1 MTREFQKRDLNF
13 RASVNDEGIFE
24 GYLST
29 YDDVDSYRTY
39 FMPGAWDKSIERFN
53 SGEVIPVL
61 WSHDRKMPIGK
72 FTELKS
78 DDKGLWG
85 RGKLTME
92 DPQAKIAY
100 AHMKDGSVM
109 GLSVGFELDYD
120 NVIYNRM
127 LDALGIAEAD
137 LFECSVVVFPSNTN
151 AKITNFKS
159 QNHDHGENKMEGSIA
174 ETIEKMN
181 AAIENLRTAQTAQTA
196 QNDAEISK
204 RDAEIASLKTQIA
217 QLSNPITVTAQTED
231 PSKQYE
237 KDFHNYLKT
246 GDALNLRT
254 DPVPPVAGSE
264 GTNANGGF
272 ICPDGLDKRV
282 VELLTPRSTIR
293 RNATI
298 IVPAGKKYERPYK
311 KTGITSGWVG
321 ETTARTATDAQTY
334 DMISAE
340 VGELYAFPQYT
351 QNFLADTWYNVEQG
365 FARDLAITF
374 ADKEETAFITGDG
387 SNKPKG
393 ILGSTTAFGT
403 EDDAHRDWNKLQ
415 KVNTGSATGITL
427 NSLYAIKDSLNYAYR
442 ANAKWYMSTSTYT
455 ALQQA
460 LVDTTQHGIFGRGD
474 VSQDMPETLLGYP
487 IEIDDYMPAVAA
499 NSYPIIF
506 GDMRQGY
513 AILER
518 PGIGVLRD
526 MYSNKPYIGL
536 YSIKRVGGL
545 IQDYRALKVLCVAA

>member
-1 MTREFQKRDLNF
+1 MAREFQKRDLNF

-29 YDDVDSYRTY
+29 YDDVDSYGTY
-39 FMPGAWDKSIERFN
+39 FIPGAWDKSIERFN

-61 WSHDRKMPIGK
+61 WSHDRSKPIGK

-85 RGKLTME
+85 RGKLTLE

-109 GLSVGFELDYD
+109 GLSVGFEMDYD

-137 LFECSVVVFPSNTN
+137 LFECSVVVFPANSN
-151 AKITNFKS
+151 AKITNYKS
-159 QNHDHGENKMEGSIA
+159 QNHDHGEVKMEGSIA

-181 AAIENLRTAQTAQTA
+181 AAIENLRNAQTA

-204 RDAEIASLKTQIA
+204 RDTEISELKKQIA
-217 QLSNPITVTAQTED
+217 QLSNPITGTAQTED

-246 GDALNLRT
+246 GNALNLRN

-374 ADKEETAFITGDG
+374 ADKEETAFISGDG

-393 ILGSTTAFGT
+393 ILGSTTTFGT

-442 ANAKWYMSTSTYT
+442 SNAKWYMSTSTYT
-455 ALQQA
+455 ALQQT
-460 LVDTTQHGIFGRGD
+460 LVDAERRGIFGRGD
-474 VSQDMPETLLGYP
+474 VSQNMPETLLGYP

>member
-1 MTREFQKRDLNF
+1 MSKEFHKRDLNF

-29 YDDVDSYRTY
+29 YDDVDSYGTY
-39 FMPGAWDKSIERFN
+39 FMPGAWDESIKRFN

-61 WSHDRKMPIGK
+61 WSHDRSKPIGK

-85 RGKLTME
+85 RGKLTLE

-137 LFECSVVVFPSNTN
+137 LFECSVVVFPANSN

-181 AAIENLRTAQTAQTA
+181 AAIENLRTAQTAQ
-196 QNDAEISK
+196 NDAEISK
-204 RDAEIASLKTQIA
+204 RDAEISDLKKQIA
-217 QLSNPITVTAQTED
+217 QLSNPINGTAQAED

-237 KDFHNYLKT
+237 KDFHTYLKT
-246 GDALNLRT
+246 GNALNLRE

-298 IVPAGKKYERPYK
+298 IQASGKKYQRPYK

-321 ETTARTATDAQTY
+321 ETSARTATDAQTY

-374 ADKEETAFITGDG
+374 ADKEETAFISGDG

-393 ILGSTTAFGT
+393 ILGSTTTFGT
-403 EDDAHRDWNKLQ
+403 EDDTQRDWNKLQ

-427 NSLYAIKDSLNYAYR
+427 NSLYKIKDSLNYAYR

-460 LVDTTQHGIFGRGD
+460 LVDGTQHGIFGRGD
-474 VSQDMPETLLGYP
+474 VSLNMPETLLGYP

-536 YSIKRVGGL
+536 YTIKRVGGL

>member
-1 MTREFQKRDLNF
+1 MAKEFQKRDLNF

-29 YDDVDSYRTY
+29 YDDVDSYGTY

-61 WSHDRKMPIGK
+61 WSHDRSKPIGK

-78 DDKGLWG
+78 DEKGLWG
-85 RGKLTME
+85 RGKLTLE

-109 GLSVGFELDYD
+109 GLSVGFEMDYD
-120 NVIYNRM
+120 NVIYNRL

-137 LFECSVVVFPSNTN
+137 LFECSVVVFPANTN

-181 AAIENLRTAQTAQTA
+181 AAIENLRTAQTAQ
-196 QNDAEISK
+196 NDAEISK
-204 RDAEIASLKTQIA
+204 RDNEISELKKQIA
-217 QLSNPITVTAQTED
+217 QLSNPINGTAQAED

-246 GDALNLRT
+246 GNALNLR
-254 DPVPPVAGSE
+254 ANGSE
-264 GTNANGGF
+264 GTPANGGYV
-272 ICPDGLDKRV
+272 CPDGIDKRV

-298 IVPAGKKYERPYK
+298 IQAAGKNYQRPYK
-311 KTGITSGWVG
+311 KTGITSGWIG
-321 ETTARTATDAQTY
+321 ETGTRPATDAQEY
-334 DMISAE
+334 DVITAT

-351 QNFLADTWYNVEQG
+351 QNFLADTWYNFEEG

-374 ADKEETAFITGDG
+374 SDKEETAFITGDG

-393 ILGSTTAFGT
+393 ILGSTTTFST
-403 EDDAHRDWNKLQ
+403 DDDTQRAWNELQ
-415 KVNTGSATGITL
+415 KVKTGSATGITL

-460 LVDTTQHGIFGRGD
+460 LVDGTQHGIFGRGD
-474 VSQDMPETLLGYP
+474 VSLNMPETLLGYP
-487 IEIDDYMPAVAA
+487 IEIDDYIPAVAA
-499 NSYPIIF
+499 GSYPIIF

-536 YSIKRVGGL
+536 YTIKRVGGL
-545 IQDYRALKVLCVAA
+545 IQDYRALKVLSVEA

>member
-1 MTREFQKRDLNF
+1 MAREFQKRDLNF

-29 YDDVDSYRTY
+29 YDDVDSYGTY
-39 FMPGAWDKSIERFN
+39 FIPGAWDKSIERFN

-61 WSHDRKMPIGK
+61 WSHDRSKPIGK

-85 RGKLTME
+85 RGKLTLE

-109 GLSVGFELDYD
+109 GLSVGFEMDYD

-137 LFECSVVVFPSNTN
+137 LFECSVVVFPANSN
-151 AKITNFKS
+151 AKITNYKS
-159 QNHDHGENKMEGSIA
+159 QNHDHGEVKMEGSIA

-181 AAIENLRTAQTAQTA
+181 AAIENLRNAQTA

-204 RDAEIASLKTQIA
+204 RDTEISELKKQIA
-217 QLSNPITVTAQTED
+217 QLSNPITGTAQTED

-246 GDALNLRT
+246 GNALNLRN

-374 ADKEETAFITGDG
+374 ADKEETAFISGDG

-393 ILGSTTAFGT
+393 ILGSTTTFGT

-442 ANAKWYMSTSTYT
+442 SNAKWYMSASTYT
-455 ALQQA
+455 ALQQT
-460 LVDTTQHGIFGRGD
+460 LVDAERRGIFGRGD
-474 VSQDMPETLLGYP
+474 VSQNMPETLLGYP

>member
-1 MTREFQKRDLNF
+1 MSKEFQKRDLNF
-13 RASVNDEGIFE
+13 RASANDEGIFE

-29 YDDVDSYRTY
+29 YGDVDSYGTY

-53 SGEVIPVL
+53 SGEVIPFL
-61 WSHDRKMPIGK
+61 WSHDRSKPIGK

-120 NVIYNRM
+120 NVIYDKM

-137 LFECSVVVFPSNTN
+137 LFECSVVVFPANTN

-181 AAIENLRTAQTAQTA
+181 AAIENLRTAQNA

-204 RDAEIASLKTQIA
+204 RDAEISDLKKQIA
-217 QLSNPITVTAQTED
+217 QLSNPINGTAQAED

-246 GDALNLRT
+246 GNALNLRN

-272 ICPDGLDKRV
+272 ICPNGLDKRV

-351 QNFLADTWYNVEQG
+351 QNFLSDTWYNVEQG
-365 FARDLAITF
+365 FARDLAISF
-374 ADKEETAFITGDG
+374 ADKEETAFISGDG

-393 ILGSTTAFGT
+393 ILGSTTTFGT
-403 EDDAHRDWNKLQ
+403 EDDTQRDWNKLQ

-427 NSLYAIKDSLNYAYR
+427 NSLYKIKDSLNYAYR
-442 ANAKWYMSTSTYT
+442 SNAKWYMSTSTYT
-455 ALQQA
+455 ALQQT
-460 LVDTTQHGIFGRGD
+460 LVDAERRGIFGRGD
-474 VSQDMPETLLGYP
+474 VSQNMPETLLGYP

>member
-1 MTREFQKRDLNF
+1 MNKEFQQRDISFVVTDISENG
-13 RASVNDEGIFE
+13 EFE
-24 GYLST
+24 GYIST
-29 YDDVDSYRTY
+29 YYDVDSYGTY
-39 FMPGAWDKSIERFN
+39 FLPGAWDRSIERFN
-53 SGEVIPVL
+53 AGEVIPVL
-61 WSHDRKMPIGK
+61 WSHDRTKPIGK
-72 FTELKS
+72 CTELRS
-78 DDKGLWG
+78 DDKGLWAH
-85 RGKLTME
+85 GKLTME
-92 DPQAKIAY
+92 DPQAKTAY
-100 AHMKDGSVM
+100 AHMKDESVL
-109 GLSVGFELDYD
+109 GLSVGFEMDYD
-120 NVIYNRM
+120 ALEYNQE
-127 LDALGIAEAD
+127 LDAYGIADAD
-137 LFECSVVVFPSNTN
+137 LMEYSVVVFPANPN
-151 AKITNFKS
+151 AKITQVKS
-159 QNHDHGENKMEGSIA
+159 SHDHDNGEND
-174 ETIEKMN
+174 MN
-181 AAIENLRTAQTAQTA
+181 LKDQIDAMNKAIEEIRTAANSA
-196 QNDAEISK
+196 SDAEISK

-217 QLSNPITVTAQTED
+217 QLSNPITGTAQTED
-231 PSKQYE
+231 PKMQYE
-237 KDFHNYLKT
+237 KNFHNYLKT
-246 GDALNLRT
+246 GNALNLR
-254 DPVPPVAGSE
+254 DDPVAGSE
-264 GTNANGGF
+264 GTNANGGY

-365 FARDLAITF
+365 FARDLAISF
-374 ADKEETAFITGDG
+374 ADKEEAAFVSGDG
-387 SNKPKG
+387 SNKPNG
-393 ILGSTTAFGT
+393 ILAALR
-403 EDDAHRDWNKLQ
+403 EAKDDTQRTWNKLQ
-415 KVNTGSATGITL
+415 QINTESATGITL

-455 ALQQA
+455 ALQQT
-460 LVDTTQHGIFGRGD
+460 LVDGEHRGIFGRGD
-474 VSQDMPETLLGYP
+474 VSQNMPETLLGYP

-499 NSYPIIF
+499 NACPIVF

-545 IQDYRALKVLCVAA
+545 VQDYRALKVLCVAVTSA

>member
-1 MTREFQKRDLNF
+1 MAREFQKRDLNF

-29 YDDVDSYRTY
+29 YDDVDSYGTY
-39 FMPGAWDKSIERFN
+39 FIPGAWDKSIERFN

-61 WSHDRKMPIGK
+61 WSHDRSKPIGK

-85 RGKLTME
+85 RGKLTLE

-109 GLSVGFELDYD
+109 GLSVGFEMDYD
-120 NVIYNRM
+120 NVIYNRL

-137 LFECSVVVFPSNTN
+137 LFECSVVVFPANSN

-181 AAIENLRTAQTAQTA
+181 AAIENLRTAQTAQ
-196 QNDAEISK
+196 NDAEISK
-204 RDAEIASLKTQIA
+204 RDAEISDLKKQIA
-217 QLSNPITVTAQTED
+217 QLSNPITGTAQNED

-246 GDALNLRT
+246 GNALNLRA
-254 DPVPPVAGSE
+254 AGSE
-264 GTNANGGF
+264 GTNANGGY

-298 IVPAGKKYERPYK
+298 IQAAGKNYQRPYK
-311 KTGITSGWVG
+311 KTGITSGWIG
-321 ETTARTATDAQTY
+321 ETGSRTATDAQEY
-334 DMISAE
+334 DVITAT

-351 QNFLADTWYNVEQG
+351 QNFLADTWYNFEEG
-365 FARDLAITF
+365 FARDLAISF
-374 ADKEETAFITGDG
+374 SDKEETAFVSGDG
-387 SNKPKG
+387 SNKPNG
-393 ILGSTTAFGT
+393 ILAALR
-403 EDDAHRDWNKLQ
+403 EAKDDTQRTWNKLQ
-415 KVNTGSATGITL
+415 QINTESATGITL

-455 ALQQA
+455 ALQQT
-460 LVDTTQHGIFGRGD
+460 LIDGEHRGIFGRGD
-474 VSQDMPETLLGYP
+474 VSQNMPETLLGYP
-487 IEIDDYMPAVAA
+487 IEIDDYMPGVAA
-499 NSYPIIF
+499 NACPIVF

-545 IQDYRALKVLCVAA
+545 IQDYRALKVLCVAVTSA

>member
-1 MTREFQKRDLNF
+1 MAKEFQKRDLNF

-29 YDDVDSYRTY
+29 YDDVDSYGTY
-39 FMPGAWDKSIERFN
+39 FIPGAWDKSIERFN

-61 WSHDRKMPIGK
+61 WSHDRSKPIGK

-85 RGKLTME
+85 RGKLTLE

-109 GLSVGFELDYD
+109 GLSVGFEMDYD

-137 LFECSVVVFPSNTN
+137 LFECSVVVFPANSN
-151 AKITNFKS
+151 AKITNYKS
-159 QNHDHGENKMEGSIA
+159 QNHDHGEVKMEGSIA

-181 AAIENLRTAQTAQTA
+181 AAIENLRNAQTA

-204 RDAEIASLKTQIA
+204 RDTEISELKKQIA
-217 QLSNPITVTAQTED
+217 QLSNPITGTAQTED

-246 GDALNLRT
+246 GNALNLRN

-374 ADKEETAFITGDG
+374 ADKEETAFISGDG

-393 ILGSTTAFGT
+393 ILGSTTTFGT

-442 ANAKWYMSTSTYT
+442 SNAKWYMSTSTYT
-455 ALQQA
+455 ALQQT
-460 LVDTTQHGIFGRGD
+460 LVDAERRGIFGRGD
-474 VSQDMPETLLGYP
+474 VSQNMPETLLGYP

>member
-1 MTREFQKRDLNF
+1 MAKEFQKRDLNF

-29 YDDVDSYRTY
+29 YDDVDSYGTY

-61 WSHDRKMPIGK
+61 WSHDRSKPIGK

-78 DDKGLWG
+78 DEKGLWG
-85 RGKLTME
+85 RGKLTLE

-109 GLSVGFELDYD
+109 GLSVGFEMDYD
-120 NVIYNRM
+120 NVIYNRL

-137 LFECSVVVFPSNTN
+137 LFECSVVVFPANSN
-151 AKITNFKS
+151 AKITNYKS
-159 QNHDHGENKMEGSIA
+159 QNHDHGEVKMEGSIA

-181 AAIENLRTAQTAQTA
+181 AAIENLRNAQTA

-204 RDAEIASLKTQIA
+204 RDTEISELKKQIA
-217 QLSNPITVTAQTED
+217 QLSNPITGTAQTED

-246 GDALNLRT
+246 GNALNLRN

-374 ADKEETAFITGDG
+374 ADKEETAFISGDG

-393 ILGSTTAFGT
+393 ILGSTTTFGT

-442 ANAKWYMSTSTYT
+442 SNAKWYMSTSTYT
-455 ALQQA
+455 ALQQT
-460 LVDTTQHGIFGRGD
+460 LVDAERRGIFGRGD
-474 VSQDMPETLLGYP
+474 VSQNMPETLLGYP

>member
-1 MTREFQKRDLNF
+1 MSKEFHKRDLNS

-29 YDDVDSYRTY
+29 YDDVDSYGTY

-61 WSHDRKMPIGK
+61 WSHDRSKPIGK

-85 RGKLTME
+85 RGKLTLE

-109 GLSVGFELDYD
+109 GLSVGFEMDYD

-137 LFECSVVVFPSNTN
+137 LYECSVAVFPANSN
-151 AKITNFKS
+151 AKITSYKS

-181 AAIENLRTAQTAQTA
+181 AAIENLRTAQTAQ
-196 QNDAEISK
+196 NDAEISK
-204 RDAEIASLKTQIA
+204 RDAEISDLKKQIA
-217 QLSNPITVTAQTED
+217 QLSNPINGTAQAED

-237 KDFHNYLKT
+237 KDFHTYLKT
-246 GDALNLRT
+246 GNALNLRE

-298 IVPAGKKYERPYK
+298 IQASGKKYQRPYK
-311 KTGITSGWVG
+311 KSGITSGWVG
-321 ETTARTATDAQTY
+321 ETSARTATDAQTY

-393 ILGSTTAFGT
+393 ILGSTTTFGT
-403 EDDAHRDWNKLQ
+403 EDDTQRDWNKLQ

-427 NSLYAIKDSLNYAYR
+427 NSLYKIKDSLNYAYR
-442 ANAKWYMSTSTYT
+442 SNAKWYMSTSTYT

-474 VSQDMPETLLGYP
+474 VSQNMPETLLGYP

-536 YSIKRVGGL
+536 YTIKRVGGL

>member
-1 MTREFQKRDLNF
+1 MAREFQKRDLNF

-29 YDDVDSYRTY
+29 YDDVDSYGTY
-39 FMPGAWDKSIERFN
+39 FIPGAWDKSIERFN

-61 WSHDRKMPIGK
+61 WSHDRSKPIGK

-78 DDKGLWG
+78 DEKGLWG
-85 RGKLTME
+85 RGKLTLE

-120 NVIYNRM
+120 NVIYNRL
-127 LDALGIAEAD
+127 LDALGIAEVD
-137 LFECSVVVFPSNTN
+137 LFECSVVVFPANSN

-174 ETIEKMN
+174 ETIDKMN
-181 AAIENLRTAQTAQTA
+181 AAIENLRTAQTA

-204 RDAEIASLKTQIA
+204 RDAEISDLKKQIA
-217 QLSNPITVTAQTED
+217 QLSNPITGTAQTED

-246 GDALNLRT
+246 GNALNLRA
-254 DPVPPVAGSE
+254 AGSE
-264 GTNANGGF
+264 GTNANGGY

-298 IVPAGKKYERPYK
+298 IQASGKNYQRPYK
-311 KTGITSGWVG
+311 KTGITSGWIG
-321 ETTARTATDAQTY
+321 ETGSRTATDAQEY
-334 DMISAE
+334 DVITAT

-351 QNFLADTWYNVEQG
+351 QNFLADTWYNFEEG
-365 FARDLAITF
+365 FARDLAISF
-374 ADKEETAFITGDG
+374 SDKEETAFVSGDG
-387 SNKPKG
+387 SNKPNG
-393 ILGSTTAFGT
+393 ILAALR
-403 EDDAHRDWNKLQ
+403 EAKDDTQRTWNKLQ
-415 KVNTGSATGITL
+415 QINTESATGITL

-442 ANAKWYMSTSTYT
+442 ANAKWYMSTATYT
-455 ALQQA
+455 ALQQT
-460 LVDTTQHGIFGRGD
+460 LIDGEHRGIFGRGD
-474 VSQDMPETLLGYP
+474 VSQNMPETLLGYP
-487 IEIDDYMPAVAA
+487 IEIDDYMPGVAA
-499 NSYPIIF
+499 NACPIVF

-545 IQDYRALKVLCVAA
+545 VQDYRALKVLCVAVTSA

>member
-1 MTREFQKRDLNF
+1 MAKEFQKRDLNF

-29 YDDVDSYRTY
+29 YDDVDSYGTY
-39 FMPGAWDKSIERFN
+39 FIPGAWDKSIERFN

-61 WSHDRKMPIGK
+61 WSHDRSKPIGK

-85 RGKLTME
+85 RGKLTLE

-109 GLSVGFELDYD
+109 GLSVGFEMDYD
-120 NVIYNRM
+120 NVIYNRL

-137 LFECSVVVFPSNTN
+137 LFECSVVVFPANSN

-181 AAIENLRTAQTAQTA
+181 AAIENLRTAQTAQ
-196 QNDAEISK
+196 NDAEISK
-204 RDAEIASLKTQIA
+204 RDAEISDLKKQIA
-217 QLSNPITVTAQTED
+217 QLSNPINGTAQAED

-246 GDALNLRT
+246 GNALNLRG
-254 DPVPPVAGSE
+254 DPTPPVAGSE

-365 FARDLAITF
+365 FARDLAISF
-374 ADKEETAFITGDG
+374 ADKEETAFISGDG

-393 ILGSTTAFGT
+393 ILGSTTTFGT
-403 EDDAHRDWNKLQ
+403 EDDTQRDWNKLQ
-415 KVNTGSATGITL
+415 KVKTGSATGITL

-442 ANAKWYMSTSTYT
+442 SNAKWYMSTATYT

-460 LVDTTQHGIFGRGD
+460 LVDGTQHGIFGRGD
-474 VSQDMPETLLGYP
+474 VSLNMPETLLGYP

-499 NSYPIIF
+499 GSYPIIF

-545 IQDYRALKVLCVAA
+545 IQDYRALKVLSVEA

>member
-1 MTREFQKRDLNF
+1 MAREFQKRDLNF

-29 YDDVDSYRTY
+29 YGDVDSYGTY
-39 FMPGAWDKSIERFN
+39 FISGAWDKSIERFN

-61 WSHDRKMPIGK
+61 WSHDRSKPIGK

-78 DDKGLWG
+78 DEKGLWG
-85 RGKLTME
+85 RGKLTLE

-137 LFECSVVVFPSNTN
+137 LFECSVVVFPANSN

-181 AAIENLRTAQTAQTA
+181 AAIENLRTAQTAQ
-196 QNDAEISK
+196 NDAEISK
-204 RDAEIASLKTQIA
+204 RDAEISDLKKQIA
-217 QLSNPITVTAQTED
+217 QLSNPITGTAQTED

-246 GDALNLRT
+246 GNALNLRA
-254 DPVPPVAGSE
+254 AGSE
-264 GTNANGGF
+264 GTNANGGY

-298 IVPAGKKYERPYK
+298 IQASGKNYQRPYK
-311 KTGITSGWVG
+311 KTGITSGWIG
-321 ETTARTATDAQTY
+321 ETGSRTATDAQEY
-334 DMISAE
+334 DVITAT

-351 QNFLADTWYNVEQG
+351 QNFLADTWYNFEEG
-365 FARDLAITF
+365 FARDLAISF
-374 ADKEETAFITGDG
+374 SDKEETAFVSGDG
-387 SNKPKG
+387 SNKPNG
-393 ILGSTTAFGT
+393 ILAALR
-403 EDDAHRDWNKLQ
+403 EAKDDTQRTWNKLQ
-415 KVNTGSATGITL
+415 QINTESATGITL

-442 ANAKWYMSTSTYT
+442 SNAKWYMSTSTYT
-455 ALQQA
+455 ALQQT
-460 LVDTTQHGIFGRGD
+460 LIDGEHRGIFGRGD
-474 VSQDMPETLLGYP
+474 VSQNMPETLLGYP

-499 NSYPIIF
+499 NACPIIF

-545 IQDYRALKVLCVAA
+545 IQDYRALKVLCVAVTSA

>member
-1 MTREFQKRDLNF
+1 MAKEFQKRDISFVVSDISENG
-13 RASVNDEGIFE
+13 EFE
-24 GYLST
+24 GYIST
-29 YDDVDSYRTY
+29 YYDVDSYGTY

-61 WSHDRKMPIGK
+61 WSHDRTKPIGK
-72 FTELKS
+72 CTELRS
-78 DDKGLWG
+78 DEKGLWAH
-85 RGKLTME
+85 GKLTMA
-92 DPQAKIAY
+92 DPQAQTAY
-100 AHMKDGSVM
+100 AHMKDGSVL

-120 NVIYNRM
+120 SVEYNQD
-127 LDALGIAEAD
+127 LDAYGIADAD
-137 LFECSVVVFPSNTN
+137 LMEFSTVVFPANPN
-151 AKITNFKS
+151 AKITQVKS
-159 QNHDHGENKMEGSIA
+159 SHDHDNGEND
-174 ETIEKMN
+174 MN
-181 AAIENLRTAQTAQTA
+181 LKDQIDAMNKAIEDIRAAANSAS
-196 QNDAEISK
+196 DAEISK

-217 QLSNPITVTAQTED
+217 QLSNPITGTAQNED

-246 GDALNLRT
+246 GTALNLRA
-254 DPVPPVAGSE
+254 AGSE
-264 GTNANGGF
+264 GTSGNGGYV
-272 ICPDGLDKRV
+272 CPDGIDKRV

-293 RNATI
+293 RNATVI
-298 IVPAGKKYERPYK
+298 QAAGKNYQRPYK

-321 ETTARTATDAQTY
+321 ETAARTATDAQEY
-334 DMISAE
+334 DVITAT

-351 QNFLADTWYNVEQG
+351 QNFLADTWYNFEEG

-387 SNKPKG
+387 SDKPKG
-393 ILGSTTAFGT
+393 ILGSTTTFSTDGDTQRA
-403 EDDAHRDWNKLQ
+403 WNELQ
-415 KVNTGSATGITL
+415 KVKTGSATGITL
-427 NSLYAIKDSLNYAYR
+427 DSLYAIKDSLNYAYR

-460 LVDTTQHGIFGRGD
+460 LVDGTQHGIFGRGD
-474 VSQDMPETLLGYP
+474 VSLNMPETLLGYP
-487 IEIDDYMPAVAA
+487 IEIDDYIPAVAA
-499 NSYPIIF
+499 GSYPIIF

-536 YSIKRVGGL
+536 YTIKRVGGL
-545 IQDYRALKVLCVAA
+545 IQDYRALKVLSVEA

>member
-1 MTREFQKRDLNF
+1 MSKEFQKRDLNF

-29 YDDVDSYRTY
+29 YGDVDSYGTY

-61 WSHDRKMPIGK
+61 WSHDRSKPIGK

-120 NVIYNRM
+120 NVIYNKM

-137 LFECSVVVFPSNTN
+137 LFECSVVVFPANTN

-181 AAIENLRTAQTAQTA
+181 AAIENLRTAQNA

-204 RDAEIASLKTQIA
+204 RDAEISDLKKQIA
-217 QLSNPITVTAQTED
+217 QLSNPINGTAQTED

-246 GDALNLRT
+246 GNALNLRN

-272 ICPDGLDKRV
+272 ICPNGLDKRV

-351 QNFLADTWYNVEQG
+351 QNFLSDTWYNVEQG
-365 FARDLAITF
+365 FARDLAISF
-374 ADKEETAFITGDG
+374 ADKEETAFISGDG

-393 ILGSTTAFGT
+393 ILGSTTTFGT
-403 EDDAHRDWNKLQ
+403 EDDTQRGWNKLQ

-427 NSLYAIKDSLNYAYR
+427 NSLYKIKDSLNYAYR
-442 ANAKWYMSTSTYT
+442 SNAKWYMSTSTYT
-455 ALQQA
+455 ALQQT
-460 LVDTTQHGIFGRGD
+460 LVDAERRGIFGRGD
-474 VSQDMPETLLGYP
+474 VSQNMPETLLGYP

-536 YSIKRVGGL
+536 PSVAVKCVDIRRNTSGEGGL
-545 IQDYRALKVLCVAA
+545 LDDN

>member
-1 MTREFQKRDLNF
+1 MNKEFQQRDISFVVTDISENG
-13 RASVNDEGIFE
+13 EFE
-24 GYLST
+24 GYIST
-29 YDDVDSYRTY
+29 YYDVDSYGTY
-39 FMPGAWDKSIERFN
+39 FLPGAWDRSIERFN
-53 SGEVIPVL
+53 AGEVIPVL
-61 WSHDRKMPIGK
+61 WSHDRTKPIGK
-72 FTELKS
+72 CTELRS
-78 DDKGLWG
+78 DDKGLWAH
-85 RGKLTME
+85 GKLTME
-92 DPQAKIAY
+92 DPQAKTAY
-100 AHMKDGSVM
+100 AHMKDESVL
-109 GLSVGFELDYD
+109 GLSVGFELD
-120 NVIYNRM
+120 
-127 LDALGIAEAD
+127 LDAYGIADAD
-137 LFECSVVVFPSNTN
+137 LMEYSVVVFPANPN
-151 AKITNFKS
+151 AKITQVKS
-159 QNHDHGENKMEGSIA
+159 SHDHDIGEND
-174 ETIEKMN
+174 MN
-181 AAIENLRTAQTAQTA
+181 LKDQIDAMNKAIEEIRTAANSA
-196 QNDAEISK
+196 SDAEISK

-217 QLSNPITVTAQTED
+217 QLSNPITGTAQTED

-246 GDALNLRT
+246 GNALNLRA
-254 DPVPPVAGSE
+254 AGSE
-264 GTNANGGF
+264 GTNANGGY

-298 IVPAGKKYERPYK
+298 IQAAGKKYERPYK

-351 QNFLADTWYNVEQG
+351 QNFLADTWYNFEEG
-365 FARDLAITF
+365 FARDLAISF

-393 ILGSTTAFGT
+393 ILGSTTTFGT
-403 EDDAHRDWNKLQ
+403 EDDTQRDWNKLQ
-415 KVNTGSATGITL
+415 KINTESATGITL
-427 NSLYAIKDSLNYAYR
+427 NSLYKIKDSLNYAYR

-460 LVDTTQHGIFGRGD
+460 LVDGTQHGIFGRGD
-474 VSQDMPETLLGYP
+474 VSLNMPETLLGYP

-545 IQDYRALKVLCVAA
+545 IQDYRALKVLCVAVTSA

>member
-1 MTREFQKRDLNF
+1 MAKEFQKRDLNF

-29 YDDVDSYRTY
+29 YDDVDSYGTY

-61 WSHDRKMPIGK
+61 WSHDRSKPIGK

-85 RGKLTME
+85 RGKLTLE

-120 NVIYNRM
+120 NVIYNKM

-137 LFECSVVVFPSNTN
+137 LFECSVVVFPANTN

-181 AAIENLRTAQTAQTA
+181 AAIENLRTAQTAQ
-196 QNDAEISK
+196 NDAEISK
-204 RDAEIASLKTQIA
+204 RDNEISELKKQIA
-217 QLSNPITVTAQTED
+217 QLSNPINGTAQAED

-246 GDALNLRT
+246 GNALNLR
-254 DPVPPVAGSE
+254 ANGSE
-264 GTNANGGF
+264 GTPANGGYV
-272 ICPDGLDKRV
+272 CPDGIDKRV

-298 IVPAGKKYERPYK
+298 IQAAGKNYQRPYK
-311 KTGITSGWVG
+311 KTGITSGWIG
-321 ETTARTATDAQTY
+321 ETGTRPATDAQEY
-334 DMISAE
+334 DVITAT

-351 QNFLADTWYNVEQG
+351 QNFLADTWYNFEEG

-374 ADKEETAFITGDG
+374 SDKEETAFITGDG

-393 ILGSTTAFGT
+393 ILGSTTTFST
-403 EDDAHRDWNKLQ
+403 DDDTQRAWNELQ
-415 KVNTGSATGITL
+415 KVKTGSATGITL

-460 LVDTTQHGIFGRGD
+460 LVDGTQHGIFGRGD
-474 VSQDMPETLLGYP
+474 VSLNMPETLLGYP
-487 IEIDDYMPAVAA
+487 IEIDDYIPAVAA
-499 NSYPIIF
+499 GSYPIIF

-536 YSIKRVGGL
+536 YTIKRVGGL
-545 IQDYRALKVLCVAA
+545 IQDYRALKVLSVEA

>member
-1 MTREFQKRDLNF
+1 MKEFQKRDLNF

-29 YDDVDSYRTY
+29 YDDVDSYGTY
-39 FMPGAWDKSIERFN
+39 FMRGAWDKSIERFN
-53 SGEVIPVL
+53 AGEVVPVL

-78 DDKGLWG
+78 DEKGLWG
-85 RGKLTME
+85 RGKLTLE

-120 NVIYNRM
+120 NVIYNRI

-137 LFECSVVVFPSNTN
+137 LFECSVVVFPANTN

-159 QNHDHGENKMEGSIA
+159 QNHDHGENKMEGSIL

-181 AAIENLRTAQTAQTA
+181 ATIENLRTAQTA

-204 RDAEIASLKTQIA
+204 RDAEIANLKTQIA
-217 QLSNPITVTAQTED
+217 QLSNPITGTAQTED
-231 PSKQYE
+231 PAKQYE
-237 KDFHNYLKT
+237 KNFHNYLKT
-246 GDALNLRT
+246 GNALNLR
-254 DPVPPVAGSE
+254 DDPVAGSE
-264 GTNANGGF
+264 GTNANGGY

-298 IVPAGKKYERPYK
+298 IVPSGKKYERPYK

-321 ETTARTATDAQTY
+321 ETSSRGATDAQTY

-365 FARDLAITF
+365 FARDLAISF
-374 ADKEETAFITGDG
+374 ADKEEDAFISGNGT
-387 SNKPKG
+387 NKPNG
-393 ILGSTTAFGT
+393 ILSASRETKGDTSRA
-403 EDDAHRDWNKLQ
+403 WNKLEQ
-415 KVNTGSATGITL
+415 VNTENATAITL
-427 NSLYAIKDSLNYAYR
+427 NSLYKIKDSLNYAYR

-455 ALQQA
+455 YLQQN
-460 LVDTTQHGIFGRGD
+460 LIDGTQHGIFGRGD
-474 VSQDMPETLLGYP
+474 VSQNMPETLLGYP
-487 IEIDDYMPAVAA
+487 IEIDDYLPAVAA
-499 NSYPIIF
+499 DACPIIF

-545 IQDYRALKVLCVAA
+545 IQDYRALKVLCVDVTE

>member
-1 MTREFQKRDLNF
+1 MAREFQKRDLNF

-29 YDDVDSYRTY
+29 YDDVDSYGTY
-39 FMPGAWDKSIERFN
+39 FIPGAWDKSIERFN

-61 WSHDRKMPIGK
+61 WSHDRSKPIGK

-78 DDKGLWG
+78 DEKGLWG
-85 RGKLTME
+85 RGKLTLE

-120 NVIYNRM
+120 NVIYNRL

-137 LFECSVVVFPSNTN
+137 LFECSVVVFPANSN

-174 ETIEKMN
+174 ETIDKMN
-181 AAIENLRTAQTAQTA
+181 AAIENLRTAQTA

-204 RDAEIASLKTQIA
+204 RDAEISDLKKQIA
-217 QLSNPITVTAQTED
+217 QLSNPITGTAQTED

-246 GDALNLRT
+246 GNALNLRA
-254 DPVPPVAGSE
+254 AGSE
-264 GTNANGGF
+264 GTNANGGY

-298 IVPAGKKYERPYK
+298 IQASGKNYQRPYK
-311 KTGITSGWVG
+311 KTGITSGWIG
-321 ETTARTATDAQTY
+321 ETGSRTATDAQEY
-334 DMISAE
+334 DVITAT

-351 QNFLADTWYNVEQG
+351 QNFLADTWYNFEEG
-365 FARDLAITF
+365 FARDLAISF
-374 ADKEETAFITGDG
+374 SDKEETAFVSGDG
-387 SNKPKG
+387 SNKPNG
-393 ILGSTTAFGT
+393 ILAALR
-403 EDDAHRDWNKLQ
+403 EAKDDTQRTWNKLQ
-415 KVNTGSATGITL
+415 QINTESATGITL

-442 ANAKWYMSTSTYT
+442 ANAKWYMSTATYT
-455 ALQQA
+455 ALQQT
-460 LVDTTQHGIFGRGD
+460 LIDGEHRGIFGRGD
-474 VSQDMPETLLGYP
+474 VSQNMPETLLGYP
-487 IEIDDYMPAVAA
+487 IEIDDYMPGVAA
-499 NSYPIIF
+499 NACPIVF

-545 IQDYRALKVLCVAA
+545 VQDYRALKVLCVAVTSA

>member
-1 MTREFQKRDLNF
+1 MAREFQKRDLNF

-29 YDDVDSYRTY
+29 YGDVDSYGTY
-39 FMPGAWDKSIERFN
+39 FISGAWDKSIERFN

-61 WSHDRKMPIGK
+61 WSHDRSKPIGK

-78 DDKGLWG
+78 DEKGLWG
-85 RGKLTME
+85 RGKLTLE

-109 GLSVGFELDYD
+109 GLSVGFEMDYN
-120 NVIYNRM
+120 NVMYNRAS
-127 LDALGIAEAD
+127 DAYGIAEAD

-159 QNHDHGENKMEGSIA
+159 QNHDHGENKMEGSIL

-181 AAIENLRTAQTAQTA
+181 ATIENLRTAQTA

-217 QLSNPITVTAQTED
+217 QLSNPITGTAQTED

-246 GDALNLRT
+246 GNALNLRA
-254 DPVPPVAGSE
+254 AGSE
-264 GTNANGGF
+264 GTNANGGY

-298 IVPAGKKYERPYK
+298 IQAAGKNYQRPYK
-311 KTGITSGWVG
+311 KTGITSGWIG
-321 ETTARTATDAQTY
+321 ETGSRTATDAQEY
-334 DMISAE
+334 DVITAT

-351 QNFLADTWYNVEQG
+351 QNFLADTWYNFEEG
-365 FARDLAITF
+365 FARDLAISF
-374 ADKEETAFITGDG
+374 SDKEETAFVSGDG
-387 SNKPKG
+387 SNKPNG
-393 ILGSTTAFGT
+393 ILAALR
-403 EDDAHRDWNKLQ
+403 EAKDDTQRTWNKLQ
-415 KVNTGSATGITL
+415 QVNTESATGITL

-442 ANAKWYMSTSTYT
+442 SNAKWYMSTSTYT
-455 ALQQA
+455 ALQQT
-460 LVDTTQHGIFGRGD
+460 LVDGEHRGIFGRGD
-474 VSQDMPETLLGYP
+474 VSQNMPETLLGYP

-499 NSYPIIF
+499 NACPIIF

-545 IQDYRALKVLCVAA
+545 IQDYRALKVLCVAVTSA

>member
-1 MTREFQKRDLNF
+1 MSKEFQKRDLNF

-29 YDDVDSYRTY
+29 YGDVDSYGTY

-61 WSHDRKMPIGK
+61 WSHDRSKPIGK

-120 NVIYNRM
+120 NVIYNEK

-137 LFECSVVVFPSNTN
+137 LFECSVVVFPANTN
-151 AKITNFKS
+151 AKITNLKS

-181 AAIENLRTAQTAQTA
+181 AAIENLRTAQNA

-204 RDAEIASLKTQIA
+204 RDAEISDLKKQIA
-217 QLSNPITVTAQTED
+217 QLSNPINGTAQAED

-237 KDFHNYLKT
+237 KDFHTYLKT
-246 GDALNLRT
+246 GNALNLR
-254 DPVPPVAGSE
+254 ANGSE
-264 GTNANGGF
+264 GTPANGGYV
-272 ICPDGLDKRV
+272 CPDGIDKRV

-298 IVPAGKKYERPYK
+298 IQAAGKNYQRPYK
-311 KTGITSGWVG
+311 KTGITSGWIG
-321 ETTARTATDAQTY
+321 ETGARPATDAQTY
-334 DMISAE
+334 DVITAT

-351 QNFLADTWYNVEQG
+351 QNFLDDTWYNFEEG

-374 ADKEETAFITGDG
+374 SDKEETAFISGDG

-393 ILGSTTAFGT
+393 ILGSTTTFST
-403 EDDAHRDWNKLQ
+403 DDDTQRAWNELQ
-415 KVNTGSATGITL
+415 KVKTGSATGITL

-460 LVDTTQHGIFGRGD
+460 LVDGTQHGIFGRGD
-474 VSQDMPETLLGYP
+474 VSLNMPETLLGYP
-487 IEIDDYMPAVAA
+487 IEIDDYIPAVAA

-536 YSIKRVGGL
+536 YTIKRVGGL
-545 IQDYRALKVLCVAA
+545 IQDYRALKVLSVEA

>member
-1 MTREFQKRDLNF
+1 MAREFQKRDLNF

-29 YDDVDSYRTY
+29 YDDVDSYGTY
-39 FMPGAWDKSIERFN
+39 FIPGAWDKSIERFN
-53 SGEVIPVL
+53 SGDVIPVL
-61 WSHDRKMPIGK
+61 WSHDRSKPIGK

-78 DDKGLWG
+78 DEKGLWG
-85 RGKLTME
+85 RGKLTLE

-109 GLSVGFELDYD
+109 GLSVGFEMDYD
-120 NVIYNRM
+120 NVIYNRL

-137 LFECSVVVFPSNTN
+137 LFECSVVVFPANTN

-181 AAIENLRTAQTAQTA
+181 AAIENLRTAQTAQ
-196 QNDAEISK
+196 NDAEISK
-204 RDAEIASLKTQIA
+204 RDAEISDLKKQIA
-217 QLSNPITVTAQTED
+217 QLSNPITGTAQTED

-246 GDALNLRT
+246 GNALNLRA
-254 DPVPPVAGSE
+254 AGSE
-264 GTNANGGF
+264 GTNANGGY

-298 IVPAGKKYERPYK
+298 IQASGKNYQRPYK
-311 KTGITSGWVG
+311 KTGITSGWIG
-321 ETTARTATDAQTY
+321 ETGSRTATDAQEY
-334 DMISAE
+334 DVITAT

-351 QNFLADTWYNVEQG
+351 QNFLADTWYNFEEG
-365 FARDLAITF
+365 FARDLAISF
-374 ADKEETAFITGDG
+374 SDKEETAFVSGDG
-387 SNKPKG
+387 SNKPNG
-393 ILGSTTAFGT
+393 ILSALR
-403 EDDAHRDWNKLQ
+403 EAKDDTQRTWNKLQ
-415 KVNTGSATGITL
+415 QINTESATGITL

-442 ANAKWYMSTSTYT
+442 SNAKWYMSTSTYT
-455 ALQQA
+455 ALQQT
-460 LVDTTQHGIFGRGD
+460 LVDGEHRGIFGRGD
-474 VSQDMPETLLGYP
+474 VSQNMPETLLGYP

-499 NSYPIIF
+499 NACPIIF

-545 IQDYRALKVLCVAA
+545 VQDYRALKVLCVAVTSA